1 MTFDYEEYKA
11 RQERR
16 AKKFLSP
23 LKDIL
28 TAGNLAYV
36 TVEYDGGGDS
46 GQFNFGSF
54 KSNKKGSRECKG
66 KAAIAKLT
74 QKVSIVDF
82 SQHLDTTTQEW
93 VETSATGEVEMWE
106 WFVDAAHFAVSL
118 WHAGWENNE
127 GGFGTVY
134 FTEEGIRVMHSE
146 NVITTEE
153 YRHVL
158 PVAELT
164 DGG

>member
-1 MTFDYEEYKA
+1 MSYEEYRKL
-11 RQERR
+11 QDRR
-16 AKKFLSP
+16 ARKFLSP

-36 TVEYDGGGDS
+36 TVKYDGGGDS

-54 KSNKKGSRECKG
+54 KSSNEGSQEFQG
-66 KAAIAKLT
+66 KEAVAQLT
-74 QKVSIVDF
+74 QKVNTLGC

-93 VETSATGEVEMWE
+93 VETSTTWEVEMWE

-118 WHAGWENNE
+118 WHAGWENND